1 MLKVALPLVIVSF
14 AASTPAAAR
23 QSAATFGPP
32 SPKSTTAP
40 RLEWPTRDG
49 FGSRAEYG
57 KPDNLLTENG
67 VMLTRGSARRPIARN
82 MEVAL
87 EPARGL
93 VDRYGEPKKPMRLL
107 LRVGTSF

>member
-1 MLKVALPLVIVSF
+1 MLKVALSLIIVSL
-14 AASTPAAAR
+14 AAATPAAAR

-32 SPKSTTAP
+32 STKSLTIV
-40 RLEWPTRDG
+40 RLEPAKRHV
-49 FGSRAEYG
+49 FGSRIEYG
-57 KPDNLLTENG
+57 KPDNLLAENG
-67 VMLTRGSARRPIARN
+67 VKIANGGARRPIAPN

-93 VDRYGEPKKPMRLL
+93 VDAFGEPKKPMRLL